1 MRARELQI
9 YCKHN
14 KDINAAAVASELRKK
29 RKASN
34 KRPNCHRAAQEL
46 AILKQTTTP
55 YLVLVAMSTLK
66 PTSQRLSDSIVV
78 TLLHNCLNSTKL
90 VERSRDGALANP
102 VKICGSILP
111 HMVSGGENVGV
122 VLSFCRNVTKL
133 SNELLGNAKRHTDK
147 LFRVETTKV
156 NDIAGVNVEAVRR
169 RRPTRAVIV
178 AAQTAD
184 VVHSRSSG
192 RNITFTLATRLL
204 LPTSSI
210 LKKRHA
216 SFGTRGT
223 FGGGLRLN
231 MSTHAPPFFLREPG
245 SESGRARSFALV
257 VLHLG
262 GELQCSRPKK
272 LNARLNPI
280 GGSSRPHIYGVGRT
294 LFQHVVNLSNSC
306 HNERRCAIGNSSPRL
321 AVAR

>member
-1 MRARELQI
+1 MQ
-9 YCKHN
+9 
-14 KDINAAAVASELRKK
+14 ASCGRSA
-29 RKASN
+29 KASN

-55 YLVLVAMSTLK
+55 YLVLVTMSTLK

-156 NDIAGVNVEAVRR
+156 NDIAGVNIEAVRR
-169 RRPTRAVIV
+169 RRPTRAVMIS
-178 AAQTAD
+178 AQTA
-184 VVHSRSSG
+184 VFIHSRMSG
-192 RNITFTLATRLL
+192 SNITFALTTRLL
-204 LPTSSI
+204 LLASNF
-210 LKKRHA
+210 LKKRLA
-216 SFGTRGT
+216 SFSTRKT
-223 FGGGLRLN
+223 VGGGLRLT

-245 SESGRARSFALV
+245 SESGRARSLVLV
-257 VLHLG
+257 VLHFL
-262 GELQCSRPKK
+262 LAICNAIAPKP
-272 LNARLNPI
+272 NARLKPI
-280 GGSSRPHIYGVGRT
+280 GGPTRPHIYGVGKT